1 MFRFLV
7 IAFIIVPI
15 IEIYLIVQVD
25 AAIGG
30 WETLGLLVLDSV
42 VGAWLVRREGFSIL
56 ARVQATLGRGE
67 LPTDDLV
74 EGLLVLFAGALML
87 TPGFLTDALGFVLLL
102 PPTRA
107 MVRNVLKARFA
118 GRIRVGRGAYGGP
131 FGRHGFTN
139 GGWTDVQW
147 TDVQW
152 TEGRGTDA
160 SDDRVDDGD
169 DDRDDGPSGPIPLG
183 PAPD

>member
-42 VGAWLVRREGFSIL
+42 IGAWLVRREGFSIL
-56 ARVQATLGRGE
+56 ARVQGALGRGD
-67 LPTDDLV
+67 LPTNELID
-74 EGLLVLFAGALML
+74 GMLVLFAGALML
-87 TPGFLTDALGFVLLL
+87 TPGFLTDGLGFVLLL

-107 MVRNVLKARFA
+107 VVRNVLKARFA
-118 GRIRVGRGAYGGP
+118 GRISVGGGAYGAP
-131 FGRHGFTN
+131 FGAGFGGSGFT
-139 GGWTDVQW
+139 DVRW
-147 TDVQW
+147 ADV
-152 TEGRGTDA
+152 TR
-160 SDDRVDDGD
+160 DDGD
-169 DDRDDGPSGPIPLG
+169 NRDDDDDGPPGAIELG
-183 PAPD
+183 PTSE

>member
-56 ARVQATLGRGE
+56 ARVQTTLSRGE
-67 LPTDDLV
+67 LPTNDLV

-107 MVRNVLKARFA
+107 MVRNVLKTRFA

-139 GGWTDVQW
+139 GGW

-169 DDRDDGPSGPIPLG
+169 DDRDDGPSGPIELG
-183 PAPD
+183 PTSD

>member
-30 WETLGLLVLDSV
+30 WETLGLLVFDSV

-56 ARVQATLGRGE
+56 ANVRGSLSRGE
-67 LPTDDLV
+67 APTNDLID
-74 EGLLVLFAGALML
+74 GMLVLFAGALML
-87 TPGFLTDALGFVLLL
+87 TPGFLTDGLGFLLLL

-107 MVRNVLKARFA
+107 VVRNTLKSRFTGSIKVA
-118 GRIRVGRGAYGGP
+118 GFGP
-131 FGRHGFTN
+131 AGFGRRP
-139 GGWTDVQW
+139 WTTVD
-147 TDVQW
+147 
-152 TEGRGTDA
+152 
-160 SDDRVDDGD
+160 SDIVDGSPVDGSTVDDD
-169 DDRDDGPSGPIPLG
+169 DDDPPGSIELGPIS
-183 PAPD
+183 D

>member
-15 IEIYLIVQVD
+15 IEIYLIVQVG

-56 ARVQATLGRGE
+56 ARVQTTLGRGE
-67 LPTDDLV
+67 LPTNDLV

-118 GRIRVGRGAYGGP
+118 GRISVGRGAYGAP
-131 FGRHGFTN
+131 FGSRGFTTGQWTN
-139 GGWTDVQW
+139 GDWTDARW
-147 TDVQW
+147 
-152 TEGRGTDA
+152 TDA
-160 SDDRVDDGD
+160 SEDRDDGD
-169 DDRDDGPSGPIPLG
+169 DDGPSGPIELG
-183 PAPD
+183 PASD